1 MLIAWALPPLVVLLF
16 VWQGLGGTARDFHLP
31 VDFVGDTLFYL
42 AQSKATLDHGWWWW
56 NPSIGLPT
64 GYHALA
70 FAQNTNVDQAIVR
83 LVGTFTTEVGFAV
96 NVAWMVMLALSATTA
111 RWGLRRLGVS
121 HSGATVGAVLF
132 ATTPFAFYRN
142 ISHFNLVTYL
152 VPFPAT
158 AALLLASSAGHERV
172 RAVTGLGG
180 ILIGCL
186 LLGLNYIYYAFFGCI
201 LIGAAAVVG
210 FGRTRSRS
218 VLRAGG
224 LCIGVIVLA
233 TALNLLP
240 NVLVWR
246 DVGHPRGV
254 AHNASESETY
264 ALKIRTLVSPV
275 WTFHWFPPFRTWLER
290 EGQAMFPVETESM
303 HARLGIVAT
312 VGLVALLATL
322 VWPGPRQADDA
333 IESSPDDSARL
344 GAPANLIPAAARL
357 TLVAI
362 LVATLG
368 GFGSLFSLL
377 VSPEIRSYNR
387 IAPFIAF
394 FVLAGGAAW
403 LDQLC
408 RRAPRHARHAAW
420 VLILGIGLADQGVA
434 LYEVKR
440 EQPRMEPGYRRVAA
454 FVSELETRLP
464 PNAAVFQLPL
474 RPFPVDGGIGK
485 LWAYDQFRPYLLSH
499 HLRWSYPS
507 LTQRQ
512 YEWEES
518 VASLPAT
525 DLPRR
530 LARDGFT
537 AILISRAGY
546 DDGGAAIA
554 QALREAPDGP
564 SLIAE
569 SQDFVALQLTRSA
582 VAP

>member
-1 MLIAWALPPLVVLLF
+1 
-16 VWQGLGGTARDFHLP
+16 
-31 VDFVGDTLFYL
+31 
-42 AQSKATLDHGWWWW
+42 
-56 NPSIGLPT
+56 
-64 GYHALA
+64 
-70 FAQNTNVDQAIVR
+70 
-83 LVGTFTTEVGFAV
+83 
-96 NVAWMVMLALSATTA
+96 
-111 RWGLRRLGVS
+111 
-121 HSGATVGAVLF
+121 
-132 ATTPFAFYRN
+132 
-142 ISHFNLVTYL
+142 
-152 VPFPAT
+152 
-158 AALLLASSAGHERV
+158 
-172 RAVTGLGG
+172 LGG

-186 LLGLNYIYYAFFGCI
+186 LLGLNYIYYAFFGCL
-201 LIGAAAVVG
+201 LIGAAALVG
-210 FGRTRSRS
+210 YGRTRSRS

-233 TALNLLP
+233 TALNMVP

-246 DVGHPRGV
+246 DVGHPRGI

-290 EGQAMFPVETESM
+290 EGQAMFPVETESV
-303 HARLGIVAT
+303 HTRLGIVGT

-322 VWPGPRQADDA
+322 VWPGRRQPDAA
-333 IESSPDDSARL
+333 IESPPDDSARRE
-344 GAPANLIPAAARL
+344 AAANVIPAAARL

-403 LDQLC
+403 LDRLF
-408 RRAPRHARHAAW
+408 RPAPRPARLAAW

-440 EQPRMEPGYRRVAA
+440 ETPRIEPAFRRIAA

-464 PNAAVFQLPL
+464 PNAVVFQLPL

-499 HLRWSYPS
+499 QLRWSYPS
-507 LTQRQ
+507 LTERQ

-518 VASLPAT
+518 IAALPTA

-546 DDGGAAIA
+546 DDGGTAIVG
-554 QALREAPDGP
+554 ALRAAPDGP

-569 SQDFVALQLTRSA
+569 SEDFFALRLSRSE